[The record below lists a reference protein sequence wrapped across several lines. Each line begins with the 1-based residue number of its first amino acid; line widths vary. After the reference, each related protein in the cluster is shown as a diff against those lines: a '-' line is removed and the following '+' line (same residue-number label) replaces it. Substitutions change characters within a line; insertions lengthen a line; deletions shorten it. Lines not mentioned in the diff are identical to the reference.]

1 MKDIMYGFWNYK
13 PEFRQIPTTENTD
26 GCEKIFFSFFLNKTD
41 KNEELKKKDQLKK
54 VIFLIK
60 YFSIIFFH

>member
-1 MKDIMYGFWNYK
+1 MCGIWNYK

-41 KNEELKKKDQLKK
+41 KIEELKKRPA
-54 VIFLIK
+54 
-60 YFSIIFFH
+60 